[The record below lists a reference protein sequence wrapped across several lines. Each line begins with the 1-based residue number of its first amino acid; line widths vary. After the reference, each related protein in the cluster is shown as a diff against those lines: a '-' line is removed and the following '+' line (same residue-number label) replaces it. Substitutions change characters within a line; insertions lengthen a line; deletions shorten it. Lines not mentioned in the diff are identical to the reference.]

1 MNLLIICF
9 YITIFDSYKMSS
21 LICQVYY
28 LKIFFRDE
36 IQKNIK
42 KLTLI
47 CENQENCS
55 AADDRQWFVFVILE
69 LHTKSAILAT
79 IADCIGIVT
88 PTGGHHGVEHM
99 VLDFGSWLG
108 LAWLATLRRRMAN
121 VELAIIPFNTKFPPG
136 GVHHTLFS
144 SSSKWDE
151 KTDGSEARQR
161 VRMRTKWF
169 LFRSNRKWMKSASSV

>member
-1 MNLLIICF
+1 MENSIVINNE
-9 YITIFDSYKMSS
+9 TS
-21 LICQVYY
+21 
-28 LKIFFRDE
+28 
-36 IQKNIK
+36 
-42 KLTLI
+42 I

-55 AADDRQWFVFVILE
+55 AADDRQRIVFVILE
-69 LHTKSAILAT
+69 LLTKSAILAT
-79 IADCIGIVT
+79 IADCIEIVT

-136 GVHHTLFS
+136 GVHYAPYTFQQIPAAAPS
-144 SSSKWDE
+144 ETKK
-151 KTDGSEARQR
+151 KTDGSAARQR

-169 LFRSNRKWMKSASSV
+169 LFRSNRK